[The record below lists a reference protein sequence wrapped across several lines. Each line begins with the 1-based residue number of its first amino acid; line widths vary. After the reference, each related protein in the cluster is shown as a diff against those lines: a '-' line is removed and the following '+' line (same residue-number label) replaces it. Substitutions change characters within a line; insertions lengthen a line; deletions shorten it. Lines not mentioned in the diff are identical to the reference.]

1 MPNKGNNVT
10 EQHAQRLH
18 AHIEGR
24 VQGVGF
30 RYFVLNAAQ
39 VYDLAGWVR
48 NRYDGRVEVV
58 AEGELENLN
67 RLLGE
72 LRRGP
77 LSSDVRKVDYAFEE
91 ARGEFE
97 RFSVLSTG

>member
-1 MPNKGNNVT
+1 MT
-10 EQHAQRLH
+10 EHHNHRLH
-18 AHIEGR
+18 AHVAGS

-30 RYFVLNAAQ
+30 RYFVLREAQ
-39 VYDLAGWVR
+39 SQHLTGWVR

-67 RLLGE
+67 RLLAA
-72 LRRGP
+72 LRTGP
-77 LSSDVRKVDYAFEE
+77 ISSDVTNVAYAFES
-91 ARGEFE
+91 ARGDFD

>member
-1 MPNKGNNVT
+1 MT
-10 EQHAQRLH
+10 EQDIHRLH
-18 AHIEGR
+18 AHVKGR

-30 RYFVLNAAQ
+30 RFFVVRAAQ
-39 VYDLAGWVR
+39 EQGLQGWVR

-58 AEGELENLN
+58 AEGDLAALN
-67 RLLGE
+67 RLLAA

-77 LSSDVRKVDYAFEE
+77 LSAQVTTVDYAFEE
-91 ARGEFE
+91 ARGDFD

>member
-1 MPNKGNNVT
+1 MT
-10 EQHAQRLH
+10 EQDIHRLH
-18 AHIEGR
+18 AHVEGR

-30 RYFVLNAAQ
+30 RFFVVKAAQ
-39 VYDLAGWVR
+39 EQGLQGWVR

-58 AEGELENLN
+58 AEGSLSALS
-67 RLLGE
+67 RLLAD

-77 LSSDVRKVDYAFEE
+77 LSAQVTKVDYAFEE
-91 ARGEFE
+91 ARGDFN

>member
-1 MPNKGNNVT
+1 MSKNDM
-10 EQHAQRLH
+10 HRLH

-30 RYFVLNAAQ
+30 RYFVVKAAQ
-39 VYDLAGWVR
+39 DKNVTGWVR

-58 AEGELENLN
+58 AEGELADLN
-67 RLLGE
+67 RLLAQ
-72 LRRGP
+72 LRQGP
-77 LSSDVRKVDYAFEE
+77 TSSDVKNVDYAFSE
-91 ARGEFE
+91 ARGEFN